1 MMRRGCNIPVE
12 AVEVLKE
19 RFPGFDKPLLS
30 RCRYPEKY
38 GVRLTADA
46 EKMLTEK
53 GVEIPRRRRDKRSK
67 GKSSKVTFRTSEA
80 IFDALQ
86 FKAEREGLTR
96 MQDAVEKAVLLYLE
110 SEETNGM
117 GAESIASLE

>member
-1 MMRRGCNIPVE
+1 MMRRGCDIPVE

-53 GVEIPRRRRDKRSK
+53 GVEIPRRKRDKRSK
-67 GKSSKVTFRTSEA
+67 GKSSRITFRTSETTFA
-80 IFDALQ
+80 ALQ
-86 FKAEREGLTR
+86 STLDAERNET
-96 MQDAVEKAVLLYLE
+96 MQDAVEKAVRAYLE
-110 SEETNGM
+110 EKGCC
-117 GAESIASLE
+117 

>member
-1 MMRRGCNIPVE
+1 MRRGCDIPVE
-12 AVEVLKE
+12 AVEILKE
-19 RFPGFDKPLLS
+19 RFCGFDKPLLS

-38 GVRLTADA
+38 GIRLTAEA

-53 GVEIPRRRRDKRSK
+53 GIKIPRRKRDKRSK
-67 GKSSKVTFRTSEA
+67 GKSSRITFRTSGA
-80 IFDALQ
+80 ILDALQ

-117 GAESIASLE
+117 GAESIASIE